1 MSENEPSVFFV
12 TWLSVKVKEAGGIFP
27 GTMVTVFFA
36 VFPAYSN
43 LRSTVPSARG

>member
-12 TWLSVKVKEAGGIFP
+12 TRLFVKVKAAGGIFP
-27 GTMVTVFFA
+27 GLTVTVFSA

-43 LRSTVPSARG
+43 LRCTVPSARG